1 MALPPLELFSL
12 KGKAALL
19 PGGFSVYLRHLR
31 LPKREKLASIKYV
44 MAYTEPRHSS

>member
-19 PGGFSVYLRHLR
+19 PGGFSVYLRDLR
-31 LPKREKLASIKYV
+31 QLHGVKFPSGNSVTDSTKTGHTS
-44 MAYTEPRHSS
+44 

>member
-19 PGGFSVYLRHLR
+19 PGGFFVYLSDLKEVERKKFDSAKHVS
-31 LPKREKLASIKYV
+31 AF
-44 MAYTEPRHSS
+44 TELGDTS

>member
-19 PGGFSVYLRHLR
+19 PGGFSVYLRDLEPLKRAKFGSAKSATSLR
-31 LPKREKLASIKYV
+31 
-44 MAYTEPRHSS
+44 EPGHTS